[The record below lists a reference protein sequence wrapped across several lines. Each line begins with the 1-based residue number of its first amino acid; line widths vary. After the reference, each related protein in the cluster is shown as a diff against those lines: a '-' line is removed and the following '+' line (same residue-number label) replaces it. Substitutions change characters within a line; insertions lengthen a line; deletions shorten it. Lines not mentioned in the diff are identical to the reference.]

1 MATINIGDLISGG
14 AGLGTAYALYD
25 VGQGL
30 VDYLK
35 SQDPQSELARVG
47 EEALSGLD
55 FTPYSV
61 TTGFGGGRIDP
72 STGQYTT
79 TLTPEQQEL
88 QTSLISQATQLAGTA
103 GPTADELYA
112 MTQEARQPGVDR
124 ARLALE
130 NRLAAQGRLGTE
142 TAAYG
147 GTPEAFAMEQ
157 AIAEQQ
163 SKDILGTQTL
173 AGQLEQQ
180 RLSNIG
186 GLLGAAF
193 KPEETVLSSMLGL
206 APLSQQK
213 STIDL
218 GTAQIL
224 RDLGVKGVEAEA
236 ALGASAAGLEAA
248 NIEAVAKIINQLL
261 QSESLSGLTELKITV

>member
-1 MATINIGDLISGG
+1 MATVLDLIKG
-14 AGLGTAYALYD
+14 AAGFGTAYGLYD

-35 SQDPQSELARVG
+35 SQTPAESLAAVG
-47 EEALSGLD
+47 EKGLAELD

-61 TTGFGGGRIDP
+61 TTGFGAGAISP
-72 STGQYTT
+72 ETGQYTT

-103 GPTADELYA
+103 GPTAEELYA

-163 SKDILGTQTL
+163 SKDILGSQTL

-180 RLSNIG
+180 RLGNIG
-186 GLLGAAF
+186 GLLGTAF
-193 KPEETVLSSMLGL
+193 KPEETVLSSMIGL
-206 APLSQQK
+206 APISAQERDIQLGRSQ
-213 STIDL
+213 L
-218 GTAQIL
+218 L
-224 RDLGVKGVEAEA
+224 RDLGIAGTEAEA
-236 ALGASAAGLEAA
+236 ALGGAAAGLEAA
-248 NIEAVAKIINQLL
+248 NVEAVAKIIMQILA
-261 QSESLSGLTELKITV
+261 GK